1 MRRSRFQTDSSSY
14 TLVKDVKCLTGQR
27 GLVWH
32 GWEFWAGRVLEEAS
46 KCQVCDCQVENTG
59 GWGNELDLKCIVKH
73 IYKIRGTCWK
83 FLIPFKMLTHN
94 CLFALLIILTMAFPE
109 GRQLLNYIPR
119 QSFIVKYMNGFIK
132 WKNLFKKI
140 TVMTFRS
147 KNRNSILIICQID
160 FTVTKTT

>member
-132 WKNLFKKI
+132 WKNLFKKNY
-140 TVMTFRS
+140 S
-147 KNRNSILIICQID
+147 NDL
-160 FTVTKTT
+160 

>member
-1 MRRSRFQTDSSSY
+1 
-14 TLVKDVKCLTGQR
+14 
-27 GLVWH
+27 
-32 GWEFWAGRVLEEAS
+32 
-46 KCQVCDCQVENTG
+46 
-59 GWGNELDLKCIVKH
+59 
-73 IYKIRGTCWK
+73 
-83 FLIPFKMLTHN
+83 MLTHS

-109 GRQLLNYIPR
+109 GRQLLNYILR

-132 WKNLFKKI
+132 WKTYFKKI